1 MRDRLNAF
9 IGPMRRDQCDQ
20 GSVCPGGDD
29 RPWAQKIVEA
39 LNTKFPFGP
48 G

>member
-1 MRDRLNAF
+1 MILCTRSS
-9 IGPMRRDQCDQ
+9 GPWGRDQCDQ
-20 GSVCPGGDD
+20 GSVWPGGDD

-39 LNTKFPFGP
+39 LKTKFPLGP